1 MGIGNPA
8 RLVARAGALG
18 LLAAGGMAAC
28 VNPPPST
35 PPSAAPSTLDSAT
48 AAARCA
54 ELRGRR
60 FDSGVVETAETV
72 AAGATIAGG
81 ETAGAAP
88 STDICRV
95 RLRLQPAAGSDIKV
109 EIWLPQV
116 WNNKL
121 LGYGGAGFDGGL
133 SPGTAPMLNK
143 AVGEGY
149 AVVANDA
156 GHTPS
161 PTSPLESWVHK
172 QPERLVDFTY
182 RANHLAA
189 VSAKSVIAAYYKG
202 VPQHAYFIG
211 CSNGGRDGL
220 VLASRYPD
228 DYNGI
233 VAGAPAANY
242 VETVTQLVQ
251 YSQARSAP
259 PGSPPLLAKKGLVHT
274 AIMAKCDD
282 LDGVKDGLLENP
294 LQCNFDPGVLKCTSA
309 NGPACLTEAEV
320 QAFRTVYGGL
330 RSSSGEKIFS
340 GPALGTEDA
349 PDWDAWIDSPQNT
362 MIGEEFYR
370 WMVFDDP
377 GFEIENYDYHRD
389 YAVARNRLAP
399 SLNASADL
407 SAFTRRG
414 GKLIIYQG
422 WADPA
427 VTGASTIKYYEDVQR
442 KVGPAAAGQ
451 VRLFMAP
458 GMGHCAGGPGPD
470 SFDMQPVLER
480 WVERGEAPERV
491 IAAKRG
497 SSEPFSRP
505 LCAWPQ
511 TAHYSGSGS
520 IRDATN
526 FACKAPDNHF
536 ALRE

>member
-1 MGIGNPA
+1 M
-8 RLVARAGALG
+8 
-18 LLAAGGMAAC
+18 
-28 VNPPPST
+28 
-35 PPSAAPSTLDSAT
+35 
-48 AAARCA
+48 RCA
-54 ELRGRR
+54 SLQGSR
-60 FDSGVVETAETV
+60 FEEGFVETAESV
-72 AAGATIAGG
+72 AAGATLAGG
-81 ETAGAAP
+81 ETAGAVP
-88 STDICRV
+88 SADICRV
-95 RLRLQPAAGSDIKV
+95 RLRLSPAAGSDIKV
-109 EIWLPQV
+109 ELWLPRA

-133 SPGTAPMLNK
+133 NPGSAPMLNK
-143 AVGEGY
+143 AASEGY

-161 PTSPLESWVHK
+161 PTSPLESWLHG

-189 VSAKSVIAAYYKG
+189 VSAKRIIAAYYEDAPKN
-202 VPQHAYFIG
+202 AYFMG

-220 VLASRYPD
+220 ILASRYPD

-242 VETVTQLVQ
+242 LETVTQLVQ

-259 PGSPPLLAKKGLVHT
+259 PGSPPLLAKKTLVHN
-274 AIMAKCDD
+274 AIMAKCDE
-282 LDGVKDGLLENP
+282 LDGVRDGLLENP
-294 LQCNFDPGVLKCTSA
+294 LQCAFDPSELKCSGA
-309 NGPACLTEAEV
+309 EGAGCLTESELL
-320 QAFRTVYGGL
+320 AFRTVYGGL
-330 RSSSGEKIFS
+330 RSQSGEQIFS
-340 GPALGTEDA
+340 GPALGTEAA

-370 WMVFDDP
+370 WMVYDDP
-377 GFEIENYDYHRD
+377 AFKIENYNFHRD
-389 YAVARNRLAP
+389 YAVARERLAP

-407 SAFTRRG
+407 TAFTRRG

-427 VTGASTIKYYEDVQR
+427 VTASSTIRYFEELKE
-442 KVGPAAAGQ
+442 KIGPQAQEQ

-470 SFDMQPVLER
+470 SFDMQSVLER

-491 IAAKRG
+491 VAEKRG
-497 SSEPFSRP
+497 SAEPFSRP
-505 LCAWPQ
+505 LCAWPK
-511 TAHYSGSGS
+511 TARYNGSGS
-520 IRDATN
+520 IRDAAN
-526 FACKAPDNHF
+526 FSCTAPS
-536 ALRE
+536 